1 MEQINLNLLARLVN
15 QLAFNFNYILSC
27 VQANGGVSNALKR
40 LSDLMMSLWNDDT
53 VRQNLRPES
62 VTEVFLRARFFPK

>member
-53 VRQNLRPES
+53 ARQNLRLES
-62 VTEVFLRARFFPK
+62 VTEVFRARFFPK